1 MNIAYNVSELI
12 GNTPLLKLGRIV
24 PTTAHIFAK
33 CEFMNPTA
41 SVKDRIG
48 YSMIDDAIS
57 RGAKIS
63 SATTIIE
70 PTSGNTG
77 IALASICASMGLSL
91 VLTMPESMSLER
103 QRLLRAL
110 GARIELTPAELGMKG
125 AVDRAE
131 ALSREIP
138 GSLILQ
144 QFNNPANPDIHRQ
157 TTAEEIWRDL
167 DGQVDIFVC
176 GVGTGGTL
184 TGVGEVLKQRNPA
197 VQVVAVEPAT
207 SSVLQGGTPG
217 THKIQGLGA
226 GFVPSV
232 LNTSIIDETISIS
245 DEDAIHTAREIA
257 NKEGVLVGVSSGA
270 NVHAAMQVA
279 RRRENK
285 DKHIVTI
292 LADGGE
298 RYLST
303 HLFA

>member
-1 MNIAYNVSELI
+1 MNVAYNVSELI
-12 GNTPLLKLGRIV
+12 GNTPLLKLGRMV
-24 PTTAHIFAK
+24 PTTTHIFAK

-63 SATTIIE
+63 SSTTIIE

-103 QRLLRAL
+103 QRLLRAM
-110 GARIELTPAELGMKG
+110 GARLELTPAELGMKG

-138 GSLILQ
+138 ESLILQ

-285 DKHIVTI
+285 DKHIITI

-303 HLFA
+303 HLFT